1 MPIQESFYFL
11 EIFIPM
17 ITFGITIICCTAF
30 CKAFHRARQEQLDR
44 EERRDR
50 PSIYVIPFPA
60 VSYDSED
67 IHRPPRYS
75 TSEFSSPPPAYNEVL
90 VHPKHEVEM
99 KPDFIHPELPPAYSE
114 VSNAP
119 VFPLQPYSASPE
131 PHSQP

>member
-1 MPIQESFYFL
+1 MPIQEAFYFL
-11 EIFIPM
+11 EIFMPL
-17 ITFGITIICCTAF
+17 ITFGITILCCTAF
-30 CKAFHRARQEQLDR
+30 CKAFHRAREEQLDR

-60 VSYDSED
+60 VSSDNED

-75 TSEFSSPPPAYNEVL
+75 TSEFYSPPPAYN
-90 VHPKHEVEM
+90 EVEM

-114 VSNAP
+114 VSNTP